1 MTDRL
6 EADLRAN
13 PATCSLSSQ
22 PSNRREFLASSTAA
36 VAGAGV
42 AVTAASSFSVPMVH
56 AAGSG
61 TIKIGLVGCGGRGS
75 GAAEQ
80 ALKADSGTK
89 LVAMADAFQDRID
102 DHLSALKGLE
112 IGSRVD
118 VPKDR
123 QYTGF
128 DAYKHVIDQVDL
140 VLLTTPPHF
149 RPLHL
154 AYAVEKG
161 VNAFVEKPMAVDG
174 PGLRKYI
181 QACKDAKAK
190 NLSLVNGFCW
200 RYDGPRRET
209 MKQVFD
215 GKIGDVVAIE
225 TTYNSQGVWEPRK
238 TREQCTSDM
247 EYQMRNWYYYS
258 WLSGDHIVEQA
269 VHGIDTMGWVMGDKP
284 PVRCWGVGGRQ
295 SRTDPKYGNI
305 WDHFSVVYEYPEQ
318 RPRLPPLPSLGQ
330 HAHPGQRLH
339 PGQQGNGRRLRQRDH
354 RREQV
359 AISRPQEPNMYQV
372 EHDEMFAAIRAGKP
386 INNGEKAAREHP
398 AGPHGPHRRLHRRGH
413 HSRDDPQL
421 QGRPEP
427 APVRIRPA
435 RHAADPRTRHC
446 QVFMTLA
453 TAQSFAT
460 AFFRRS
466 CKTLASGST
475 TICSGSNGQRMTTS
489 FELALAQDDRRASLV
504 VVG

>member
-1 MTDRL
+1 MTDRPQPTS
-6 EADLRAN
+6 
-13 PATCSLSSQ
+13 PAETSMSAS
-22 PSNRREFLASSTAA
+22 RRDFLKGSTAA
-36 VAGAGV
+36 M
-42 AVTAASSFSVPMVH
+42 AATGLTVPFVH
-56 AAGSG
+56 AAGSS
-61 TIKIGLVGCGGRGS
+61 TIKVGLVGCGGRGS

-80 ALKADSGTK
+80 ALTADSNAK
-89 LVAMADAFQDRID
+89 LVAMGDAFADRLE
-102 DHLSALKGLE
+102 DHLATLKQSPV
-112 IGSRVD
+112 GSRVD

-140 VLLTTPPHF
+140 VLLTTPPGF

-174 PGLRKYI
+174 PGLRKFL

-215 GKIGDVVAIE
+215 GKIGDIVAIE
-225 TTYNSQGVWEPRK
+225 TTYNSQGVWDPRK
-238 TREQCTSDM
+238 TREQCGSDM

-269 VHGIDTMGWVMGDKP
+269 VHGIDTMGWALGDKS

-305 WDHFSVVYEYPEQ
+305 WDHFSIVYEYPDDV
-318 RPRLPPLPSLGQ
+318 RGYHHCRHWVNTANKVKDYILGSKGVADVFG
-330 HAHPGQRLH
+330 HSITGQNKWRY
-339 PGQQGNGRRLRQRDH
+339 RD
-354 RREQV
+354 
-359 AISRPQEPNMYQV
+359 AKAKKLDMYQV

-386 INNGEKAAREHP
+386 INNGEAA
-398 AGPHGPHRRLHRRGH
+398 
-413 HSRDDPQL
+413 
-421 QGRPEP
+421 
-427 APVRIRPA
+427 
-435 RHAADPRTRHC
+435 
-446 QVFMTLA
+446 
-453 TAQSFAT
+453 AQS
-460 AFFRRS
+460 
-466 CKTLASGST
+466 TL
-475 TICSGSNGQRMTTS
+475 
-489 FELALAQDDRRASLV
+489 LALMGRTAAYTGEVITPDMILNSKEDLSPPSYEFGPLAMRPIPV
-504 VVG
+504 PGTTKFV